1 VSCPRSAAAAWE
13 ALLAHRS
20 ERGVPPPAGLE
31 EALAHLD
38 SCPSCRQSALRV
50 DPLLLFRGARSLSE
64 PVDTAAFVAA
74 VRAGR
79 RQRRVERRA
88 GPRRPAGVAAA
99 RVAGALLLAPSA
111 LFRGGESVRPPRSA
125 RPAAPVPGLSAHP
138 LIENLDRPGA
148 RVYQWGS
155 ESVSVVMV
163 VDESFDV

>member
-1 VSCPRSAAAAWE
+1 MSCPRFDGAAWE
-13 ALLAHRS
+13 ALLAHRV

-31 EALAHLD
+31 EAMAHLD
-38 SCPSCRQSALRV
+38 SCPSCRESALQV
-50 DPLLLFRGARSLSE
+50 DPLLLFRGARSLAE

-88 GPRRPAGVAAA
+88 SPRRPAGVAAA
-99 RVAGALLLAPSA
+99 LVAGALLLAPSA
-111 LFRGGESVRPPRSA
+111 LFRGGETARPV